1 LSNSDQPLCHRD
13 KLAVT
18 LDIW

>member
-13 KLAVT
+13 KLTVT